1 MRISNTHSLCSF
13 LLLILALVPTLRT
26 QAQVKHSSPPSRFT
40 NFENSPV
47 IVEELGETSHNV
59 RNVSQQT
66 ITEFKMACVVSKDA
80 KQIEIVYRFPINKY
94 KIRPGQSLGEIR
106 VDAPSS
112 STLCAQRNSQ
122 LAVIEVT
129 FSDGGLW
136 NAPVNAGKP

>member
-1 MRISNTHSLCSF
+1 MRISNKHSLCSF
-13 LLLILALVPTLRT
+13 LLILALIPTIRA

-47 IVEELGETSHNV
+47 MVEELGETGHNV
-59 RNVSQQT
+59 RNVSQKT
-66 ITEFKMACVVSKDA
+66 ITEFKMACVVTNRA
-80 KQIEIVYRFPINKY
+80 KQTEVVYRFPIKKSN
-94 KIRPGQSLGEIR
+94 IQPGQSVGEIR
-106 VDAPSS
+106 VDSPSS

-136 NAPVNAGKP
+136 NAPLNAGKP